1 MSNKEN
7 KMDVDDGHEQEE
19 KDENMQEDEV
29 RYR

>member
-7 KMDVDDGHEQEE
+7 KMDVDDGNKQEE

>member
-7 KMDVDDGHEQEE
+7 KMDVDDGNEQEE